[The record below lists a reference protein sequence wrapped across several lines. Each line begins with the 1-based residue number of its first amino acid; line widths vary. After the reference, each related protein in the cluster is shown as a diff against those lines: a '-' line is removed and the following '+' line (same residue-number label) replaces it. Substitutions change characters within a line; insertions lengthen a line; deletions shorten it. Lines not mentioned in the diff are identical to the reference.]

1 MPICLKQEIQQLN
14 LGNKVILKPYMP
26 HIASIAEL
34 QQSDLLLLVIN
45 QVANGK
51 GIVPGKIFEYLGTR
65 KPILC
70 LGDPTGEAG
79 EIIKTTNSGFCIA
92 HHNEEEIFILLSRL
106 SSGVLP
112 SLSFQ
117 IEQFERKNE
126 TGQLCDIFNTLVN
139 KPS

>member
-1 MPICLKQEIQQLN
+1 MA
-14 LGNKVILKPYMP
+14 KVL
-26 HIASIAEL
+26 S
-34 QQSDLLLLVIN
+34 
-45 QVANGK
+45 
-51 GIVPGKIFEYLGTR
+51 GKIFEYLGTR

-92 HHNEEEIFILLSRL
+92 HHNEEEIFTLLSRL

-112 SLSFQ
+112 GLSFQ
-117 IEQFERKNE
+117 TEQFERKNE